1 MSPHQEP
8 VPNPDAFRE
17 DVETRSVL
25 RVQDLRFGWPGGTLF
40 DGLNIDIRAGIHLV
54 SGDEG
59 CGKTTLLRLLAGE
72 CAAQSGTFSLLGRQT
87 GPLSEAYRGQ
97 VFWIDPKTDV
107 HNTGTAMDFLATVR
121 HHHPAFD
128 DDALADMIEGFA
140 LQPHLAKPLYMLSA
154 GSKRK
159 VWLSAAFAAC
169 TPLTL
174 IDQPFAALDGP
185 SIRFLTALL
194 QEAAQLS
201 QRAWVLADYEAPP
214 SIPLAGTIR
223 C

>member
-1 MSPHQEP
+1 MTTPQES
-8 VPNPDAFRE
+8 VPNPDVFRE
-17 DVETRSVL
+17 DAGSCSVL
-25 RVQDLRFGWPGGTLF
+25 RVQNLRFAWPGNTLF
-40 DGLNIDIRAGIHLV
+40 DGLTVDIRAGIHLV
-54 SGDEG
+54 CGDEG

-72 CAAQSGTFSLLGRQT
+72 YVAQAGEFQLLGQPT
-87 GPLSEAYRGQ
+87 HPLDEAHRRQ
-97 VFWIDPKTDV
+97 VFWIDPKTEV
-107 HNTGTAMDFLATVR
+107 HDAGTATDFHATVR
-121 HHHPAFD
+121 HRHPTFN

-140 LQPHLAKPLYMLSA
+140 LGPHLNKPLYMLSA

-159 VWLSAAFAAC
+159 VWLSAALAAC

-185 SIRFLTALL
+185 SIRFLTHLL

-201 QRAWVLADYEAPP
+201 QRAWLLADYEAP
-214 SIPLAGTIR
+214 SGVPLAGTIR

>member
-1 MSPHQEP
+1 MPPLQEP
-8 VPNPDAFRE
+8 VPNANAFRE
-17 DVETRSVL
+17 DVEPRSVL
-25 RVQDLRFGWPGGTLF
+25 RVQNLRFGWPGGTLF
-40 DGLNIDIRAGIHLV
+40 DGLDIDVRAGIHLAC
-54 SGDEG
+54 GDEG
-59 CGKTTLLRLLAGE
+59 CGKTTLLRLLAGD
-72 CAAQSGTFSLLGRQT
+72 CAAQSGEFQLLGRQT
-87 GPLSEAYRGQ
+87 DPLSEAYRGQ

-107 HNTGTAMDFLATVR
+107 HDAGTAMDFLATVR
-121 HHHPAFD
+121 HRHAAFNE
-128 DDALADMIEGFA
+128 DALADMIEGFA

-194 QEAAQLS
+194 QETANLS

-214 SIPLAGTIR
+214 GVPLAGTIR